1 MKVCICGSGSLGHVC
16 AAVLSSREGVSVSL
30 LSRKPDLWAGE
41 VVATDPDGK
50 QYRGR
55 LDRVSSYAQE
65 VIPGS
70 DLVLLCLPGFAIRP
84 TLEKIKPFVGNTPV
98 GSIVSSSGFF
108 FEAMEILPGQPLFG
122 FQRVPFIARTEQY
135 GHSALLL
142 GYKKQLALATVN
154 INDPEGL
161 RLVFERL
168 WDTPTTLLD
177 SYLEA
182 AISNSNPILH
192 TGRLY
197 SMFGPGS
204 KGAWDHNVY
213 FYREWTLEASRIIM
227 AMDSELSL
235 LLDKLNV
242 SREHIPTLLDYYQS
256 RDASSLTR
264 KLQSITA
271 FRDILSPM
279 KQTADGTWIPDFQ
292 SRYFTE
298 DFPCGL
304 HYIKLLNDKYSINA
318 PTIDTVYNWGM
329 GLLNTNANE
338 SV

>member
-16 AAVLSSREGVSVSL
+16 AAVLASREGVSVSL

-41 VVATDPDGK
+41 VVAADSDGK
-50 QYRGR
+50 QYRGH
-55 LDRVSSYAQE
+55 LERVSSSAQE

-84 TLEKIKPFVGNTPV
+84 TLEIIKPFAGDTPV

-108 FEAMEILPGQPLFG
+108 FEAMDVLPGQPLFG

-135 GHSALLL
+135 GHSARLL
-142 GYKKQLALATVN
+142 GYKQQLALATVN

-161 RLVFERL
+161 RQVFERL

-204 KGAWDHNVY
+204 QGSLDHNIY
-213 FYREWTLEASRIIM
+213 FYREWTLEASQIIM

-256 RDASSLTR
+256 QDAASLTS
-264 KLQSITA
+264 KLQSIAA

-279 KQTADGTWIPDFQ
+279 KLTAAGTWVPDLK

-304 HYIKLLNDKYSINA
+304 HYIKILNDRNSVEA

-329 GLLNTNANE
+329 GLLNANGNGT
-338 SV
+338 V

>member
-1 MKVCICGSGSLGHVC
+1 MI
-16 AAVLSSREGVSVSL
+16 
-30 LSRKPDLWAGE
+30 
-41 VVATDPDGK
+41 
-50 QYRGR
+50 
-55 LDRVSSYAQE
+55 
-65 VIPGS
+65 
-70 DLVLLCLPGFAIRP
+70 
-84 TLEKIKPFVGNTPV
+84 
-98 GSIVSSSGFF
+98 
-108 FEAMEILPGQPLFG
+108 
-122 FQRVPFIARTEQY
+122 
-135 GHSALLL
+135 
-142 GYKKQLALATVN
+142 

-197 SMFGPGS
+197 SMFGPGN
-204 KGAWDHNVY
+204 KGAWDHNFY

-264 KLQSITA
+264 KLQSIAA

-279 KQTADGTWIPDFQ
+279 KQTAAGTWVPDFQ

-298 DFPCGL
+298 DFPFGL
-304 HYIKLLNDKYSINA
+304 HYIKLLNDKYSIKA

-329 GLLNTNANE
+329 GLLNTNGNE

>member
-16 AAVLSSREGVSVSL
+16 AAVLSSREGVSVNL
-30 LSRKPDLWAGE
+30 LTRNTNLRAGE
-41 VVATDPDGK
+41 IVATDPGGM
-50 QYRGR
+50 QYRGSIEK
-55 LDRVSSYAQE
+55 VSTWARE
-65 VIPGS
+65 VIPDS
-70 DLVLLCLPGFAIRP
+70 DIVLLCLPGFAIRP
-84 TLEKIKPFVGNTPV
+84 TLEKIKPFAGSTPV

-108 FEAMEILPGQPLFG
+108 FEAMEIMPGHPLFG
-122 FQRVPFIARTEQY
+122 FQRVPFIARTDNY
-135 GHSALLL
+135 GRSARLL
-142 GYKKQLALATVN
+142 GYKKHLALATVN
-154 INDPEGL
+154 VNAPESL
-161 RLVFERL
+161 RLMWERL
-168 WDTPTTLLD
+168 WDTPTILLD

-204 KGAWDHNVY
+204 KGAWERNIY
-213 FYREWTLEASRIIM
+213 FYREWTDESSQIIM

-242 SREHIPTLLDYYQS
+242 SREHIPTLLDYYES
-256 RDASSLTR
+256 RNESELTR
-264 KLQSITA
+264 KLQSIAA

-279 KQTADGTWIPDFQ
+279 KQTAGGSWIPDLQ

-304 HYIKLLNDKYSINA
+304 HYIKLLNDRYSVAA
-318 PTIDTVYNWGM
+318 PTIDAVYSWGM
-329 GLLNTNANE
+329 GLLNRNDDGT
-338 SV
+338 V

>member
-16 AAVLSSREGVSVSL
+16 AAVLSSRKGVSVSL

-50 QYRGR
+50 QYCGR
-55 LDRVSSYAQE
+55 LDRVSSSAQE
-65 VIPGS
+65 LIPGS

-108 FEAMEILPGQPLFG
+108 FEAMEIMPGQPLFG
-122 FQRVPFIARTEQY
+122 FQRVPFIARTDNY
-135 GHSALLL
+135 GRSARLL

-154 INDPEGL
+154 VKDPESL
-161 RLVFERL
+161 RLMWERL
-168 WDTPTTLLD
+168 WDTPTILLD

-204 KGAWDHNVY
+204 KGAWERNIY
-213 FYREWTLEASRIIM
+213 FYREWTDYSSRIIT

-242 SREHIPTLLDYYQS
+242 SREHIPTLLDYYES
-256 RDASSLTR
+256 RNESELTR
-264 KLQSITA
+264 KLQSIAA
-271 FRDILSPM
+271 FRNILSPM
-279 KQTADGTWIPDFQ
+279 KQTAGGSWIPDLQ

-304 HYIKLLNDKYSINA
+304 HYIKLLNDRNSVAA
-318 PTIDTVYNWGM
+318 PTIDAVYRWGM
-329 GLLNTNANE
+329 GLLNRNDDGT
-338 SV
+338 V

>member
-16 AAVLSSREGVSVSL
+16 AAVLASREGVSVSL
-30 LSRKPDLWAGE
+30 LSRKPNLWAGE
-41 VVATDPDGK
+41 IVATDPDGK
-50 QYRGR
+50 QYRGPFET
-55 LDRVSSYAQE
+55 VSSSAQE

-84 TLEKIKPFVGNTPV
+84 TLEKIKPFVGDTPV

-108 FEAMEILPGQPLFG
+108 FEAMDVLPEQPLFG

-135 GHSALLL
+135 GHSARLL
-142 GYKKQLALATVN
+142 GYKQQLALATVN

-161 RLVFERL
+161 RQVFERL

-204 KGAWDHNVY
+204 KGAWNHNIY
-213 FYREWTLEASRIIM
+213 FYREWTLEASQIIM

-256 RDASSLTR
+256 PDASALTR
-264 KLQSITA
+264 KLQGIAA

-279 KQTADGTWIPDFQ
+279 KQSADGTWVPDLK

-304 HYIKLLNDKYSINA
+304 HYIKLLNDRNSVEA

-329 GLLNTNANE
+329 ELLNRDDDGT
-338 SV
+338 V